1 MASDK
6 LRLKII
12 TAMLELAADHPILSV
27 SLGDI
32 ASRAGVTLNDLRT
45 RYGSRVAIL
54 EDFAALIDEKV
65 RIFDSHAI
73 MLYLAEKNQRF
84 IPTAA
89 ADRAT
94 MLSWLMLIATGL
106 SPFSGQAAHFLHYA
120 PEVIPYA
127 RNRYVKEVARHYAV
141 LNQHLAHSR
150 YLIGN
155 EYSIADMALWGWG
168 ISAGYIFGE
177 KGLKDYPHVLRLV
190 DEISNRP
197 AAIRTKALRDKL
209 EVKTEVDEVAI
220 RSLFP
225 QNY

>member
-1 MASDK
+1 MIQFYFHTTPNPMKAALLLEELQTPYELHVIDI
-6 LRLKII
+6 LKGEQHLPAYQEIN
-12 TAMLELAADHPILSV
+12 PNGKV
-27 SLGDI
+27 P
-32 ASRAGVTLNDLRT
+32 
-45 RYGSRVAIL
+45 
-54 EDFAALIDEKV
+54 ALIDEKV